1 MNLPYQS
8 TKNYISVGRN
18 RRLRFRSTRPFIIQK
33 KKKKTIKNKLKNKWV
48 ITQTR
53 ENNLHQKKVSYLIV
67 QWMCLAANTHNFRLE
82 KYQILYSTYL
92 NMNNI

>member
-53 ENNLHQKKVSYLIV
+53 ENNLLQKKGELSHRSVDVLS
-67 QWMCLAANTHNFRLE
+67 CKHT
-82 KYQILYSTYL
+82 ILD
-92 NMNNI
+92 